1 MEHIQTHFSI
11 KDLENF
17 SGIKAHTIRV
27 WEKRYDLLKP
37 DRSDGNQRVY
47 SLHQLQK
54 LLNVKLLYEN
64 GFKIS
69 KIAKLQEEE
78 IPGRVLE
85 FLGAIGTWTHVI
97 DEFKLAMIKFDQ
109 AIFDKSYAILIAELS
124 FRRIFI
130 DIFMPLLEQIG
141 TLWQANSIN
150 PAHGHFISSL
160 IHQKLVAQIERNVH
174 IDSPSEDPVYVLYL
188 PYGEIHDLGL
198 LYLHYEIMLRGSKSI
213 YLGQS
218 VPMEN
223 LKDIM
228 AVYPQITFISYF
240 TVEPDQGIEGY
251 LEAMQADIL
260 HRKNDELWMLGKRCK
275 ELDQKKLPRS
285 VRTFD
290 GVLSAVEVIS

>member
-1 MEHIQTHFSI
+1 LEHIQTHFSI

-85 FLGAIGTWTHVI
+85 ILGAIGTWTHVI

-150 PAHGHFISSL
+150 PAHEHFISSL

-240 TVEPDQGIEGY
+240 TEEPDQGIEGY

>member
-1 MEHIQTHFSI
+1 LEHIQTHFSI

-85 FLGAIGTWTHVI
+85 ILGAIGTWTHVI

-150 PAHGHFISSL
+150 PAHEHFISSL

>member
-141 TLWQANSIN
+141 TLWQANSIT